1 MAPKTPESYVR
12 QLGRELRSLEARI
25 ALTLRKAL
33 LDAFAQVRAILALLP
48 DDGLSRR
55 LQYQQLRPAIE
66 AALVPFNDTLAATLA
81 LEIWGFQQRARALAA
96 TWLPGPTDLPN
107 EEPAALMQKA
117 HFLRHTL
124 AFYFQRRS
132 PSQFMR
138 EILRLVDRTVERGL
152 MEGTP
157 TAEIVQQVLP
167 EATRAGR
174 RSLVIRR
181 GTVVNAVRAR
191 VDAIIAAAI
200 WQTYTG
206 QAQRVW
212 AKPLSANEDG
222 AAVLW
227 EWSAILDPRTCPICA
242 PLDGQR
248 RPRLSD
254 FPVLPQVHPNC
265 RCAVLPVTAT

>member
-1 MAPKTPESYVR
+1 MAPKTPEGYVLH
-12 QLGRELRSLEARI
+12 LGREIRSLEARI
-25 ALTLRKAL
+25 ARDLRKAL
-33 LDAFAQVRAILALLP
+33 LDAFAQIRAVLALLP
-48 DDGLSRR
+48 DEGLSRR
-55 LQYQQLRPAIE
+55 LQYQQLRPSLE
-66 AALVPFNDTLAATLA
+66 AALVPFNDNLAATLA
-81 LEIWGFQQRARALAA
+81 LEIWAFQSRARELAA
-96 TWLPGPTDLPN
+96 QWLGDPELAN
-107 EEPAALMQKA
+107 EAPAELMQKV

-124 AFYFQRRS
+124 AAYFQRHS

-157 TAEIVQQVLP
+157 TAEILQQVLP

-174 RSLVIRR
+174 RSLVIRK

-191 VDAIIAAAI
+191 LDAVVAAAL

-206 QAQRVW
+206 QAERVW
-212 AKPLSANEDG
+212 SEVPAVAEQRG
-222 AAVLW
+222 AVLW

-248 RPRLSD
+248 RRRLAD

-265 RCAVLPVTAT
+265 RCVVLPVEA

>member
-1 MAPKTPESYVR
+1 MAPKTPEGYVR
-12 QLGRELRSLEARI
+12 QLGRELRHLEARI
-25 ALTLRKAL
+25 ALALRQAL
-33 LDAFAQVRAILALLP
+33 LDAFAQIRATLSLLP

-55 LQYQQLRPAIE
+55 LQYQQLRPSLE
-66 AALVPFNDTLAATLA
+66 AALVPFNDTLAATLS
-81 LEIWGFQQRARALAA
+81 LEIWGFQQRARTLAA
-96 TWLPGPTDLPN
+96 HWLPGATDLPN
-107 EEPAALMQKA
+107 EEPAALMQKV

-124 AFYFQRRS
+124 SAYFQRHS

-157 TAEIVQQVLP
+157 TAEIVQRVLP

-212 AKPLSANEDG
+212 LEAPAVAEQR

-248 RPRLSD
+248 RARLSD

-265 RCAVLPVTAT
+265 RCAVLPVSAT

>member
-1 MAPKTPESYVR
+1 MAPKTPEGYVR
-12 QLGRELRSLEARI
+12 QLGRELRSLEGRI
-25 ALTLRKAL
+25 ARDLRKAL
-33 LDAFAQVRAILALLP
+33 LDAFAQIRAVLALLP

-55 LQYQQLRPAIE
+55 LQYQQLRPSLE
-66 AALVPFNDTLAATLA
+66 AALVPFNDNLAATLA
-81 LEIWGFQQRARALAA
+81 LEIWAFQGRARELAA
-96 TWLPGPTDLPN
+96 QWLGNPELAN
-107 EEPAALMQKA
+107 EAPAELMQKV

-124 AFYFQRRS
+124 AAYFQRHS

-152 MEGTP
+152 MDGTP
-157 TAEIVQQVLP
+157 TAEILQQVLP

-174 RSLVIRR
+174 RSLVIRK

-191 VDAIIAAAI
+191 LDAVVAAAL

-206 QAQRVW
+206 QAERVW
-212 AKPLSANEDG
+212 AKPLPANEDG

-248 RPRLSD
+248 RQRLAD

-265 RCAVLPVTAT
+265 RCVVLPVEA